1 MLLAKLA
8 DSQAQALPASADG
21 RSQPSGFAKREDS
34 AYKDFSFRGGS
45 LRGCSEGKG
54 WRKMDR
60 IETSQLINGGT
71 IALALGA
78 LSLALGYTEIF
89 LLLAAAGVFAYGV
102 VLVRYFK
109 KRSAKREGD
118 APER

>member
-1 MLLAKLA
+1 M
-8 DSQAQALPASADG
+8 D
-21 RSQPSGFAKREDS
+21 DS
-34 AYKDFSFRGGS
+34 AYKDFRTGMV
-45 LRGCSEGKG
+45 RCVNVSEGEG
-54 WRKMDR
+54 WRKMDK

-89 LLLAAAGVFAYGV
+89 LLLAAAGLFAYGV

-109 KRSAKREGD
+109 KKLAKRESD